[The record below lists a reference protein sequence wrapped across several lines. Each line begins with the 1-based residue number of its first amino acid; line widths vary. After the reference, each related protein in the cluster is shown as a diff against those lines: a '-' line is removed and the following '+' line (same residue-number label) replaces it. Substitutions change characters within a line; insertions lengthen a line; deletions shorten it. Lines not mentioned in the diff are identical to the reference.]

1 MISVQMLYCNFG
13 PLEFQEETGVSR
25 ETLVKLKIYAECL
38 RRWQRQIN
46 LISKDSL
53 DDLWHRHFLDSAQL
67 WELCSSKR
75 SRLVDLGS
83 GAGFP
88 GMVLSIMGRPNVELV
103 ESNTRKCSFLGEVAR
118 VTGANVEITNS
129 RLEDVTAPVLA
140 DVVTARAVAPLSKLL
155 GYCFH
160 WLKPGGVALL
170 HKGVSVE
177 RELTQAAKDWTMQL
191 LRHRS
196 QSDPS
201 GVVLEIRELARTDGG

>member
-1 MISVQMLYCNFG
+1 MLSHKFG
-13 PLEFQEETGVSR
+13 PLEFQKETGVSR
-25 ETLVKLKIYAECL
+25 ETLIKLRIYAKYL

-46 LISKDSL
+46 LIGKGSL

-67 WELCSSKR
+67 WELCCSKR

-88 GMVLSIMGRPNVELV
+88 GMVLSIMGWPNVELV

-118 VTGANVEITNS
+118 VTGASVHITNS
-129 RLEDVTAPVLA
+129 RSEDVTAPVLA
-140 DVVTARAVAPLSKLL
+140 DVVTARAVAPLSEIL
-155 GYCFH
+155 GHCLR

-170 HKGVSVE
+170 HKGVSIE

-191 LRHRS
+191 LRHQS
-196 QSDPS
+196 QTDPC
-201 GVVLEIRELARTDGG
+201 GVVLEIRELARIDGQ

>member
-1 MISVQMLYCNFG
+1 MLSHKFG
-13 PLEFQEETGVSR
+13 PLEFQKETGVSR
-25 ETLVKLKIYAECL
+25 ETLIKLKIYAKCL

-46 LISKDSL
+46 LIGKGSL

-67 WELCSSKR
+67 WELCCSKR

-118 VTGANVEITNS
+118 VTGASVNITNS
-129 RLEDVTAPVLA
+129 RSEDVTAPVLA
-140 DVVTARAVAPLSKLL
+140 DVVTARAVAPLSELL
-155 GYCFH
+155 GHCLR

-170 HKGVSVE
+170 HKGVSIE

-191 LRHRS
+191 LRHQS
-196 QSDPS
+196 QTDPR
-201 GVVLEIRELARTDGG
+201 GVVLEIRELARIDGQ

>member
-1 MISVQMLYCNFG
+1 MLSHKFG
-13 PLEFQEETGVSR
+13 PLEFQKETGVSR
-25 ETLVKLKIYAECL
+25 ETLIKLKIYAKCL

-46 LISKDSL
+46 LIGKGSL

-67 WELCSSKR
+67 WELCCSKR

-88 GMVLSIMGRPNVELV
+88 GMVLSIMGWPNVELV

-118 VTGANVEITNS
+118 VTGASVQITNARS
-129 RLEDVTAPVLA
+129 EDVSAPALA
-140 DVVTARAVAPLSKLL
+140 DFVTARAVAPLSELL
-155 GYCFH
+155 GHCLR

-170 HKGVSVE
+170 HKGVSIE

-191 LRHRS
+191 LRHQS
-196 QSDPS
+196 QTDPR
-201 GVVLEIRELARTDGG
+201 GVVLEIRELARIDGQ